1 MPKSDVRTTQLQRI
15 FPCLIPVRVLKNR
28 KLGTENSVDDLEV
41 IDPEE
46 VSGADDTEMEADR
59 VGTFPNENNPTSV
72 AAVVREVKN
81 DFGTYPETVQKIET
95 PHLPEEDV
103 ITTLPPEARGFK
115 PSIEETEFKPAP
127 VEEVEEEMP
136 EIDEDELFDQA
147 MRAKAEKDMKDFLK
161 DKDDKQD

>member
-1 MPKSDVRTTQLQRI
+1 M
-15 FPCLIPVRVLKNR
+15 
-28 KLGTENSVDDLEV
+28 
-41 IDPEE
+41 
-46 VSGADDTEMEADR
+46 SGADDTEMEADR

-72 AAVVREVKN
+72 AAVVKEVKN
-81 DFGTYPETVQKIET
+81 DFGTYPETVEKIET

-115 PSIEETEFKPAP
+115 VPSNTNPRPSIEETEFKPAP
-127 VEEVEEEMP
+127 VEEVEEETP